1 MTKNRQLRI
10 MELVNE
16 RDIETQEE
24 LAGILKSEGFDVTQA
39 TVSRDIRKL
48 HLTKITMANGHQ
60 KYGVTNEESGPP
72 EKLLMV
78 LKHAFVSAESAQNIV
93 VLKTVAGMA
102 MAVGAALDSIHMP
115 GYMGCI
121 AGDDT
126 VMIAARTNE
135 DAMGIVNG
143 IKEIVYS

>member
-24 LAGILKSEGFDVTQA
+24 LANILKNEGFDVTQA

-48 HLTKITMANGHQ
+48 HLTKITMADGRQ
-60 KYGVTNEESGPP
+60 KYGTMSEEKGPS
-72 EKLLMV
+72 EKHLMV
-78 LKHAFVSAESAQNIV
+78 LKHAFVSIDCAQNLV
-93 VLKTVAGMA
+93 VLKTVSGMA
-102 MAVGAALDSIHMP
+102 MAAAAALDSMHMP

-126 VMIAARTNE
+126 IMIAARSNE
-135 DAMGIVNG
+135 DAERIVVSV
-143 IKEIVYS
+143 KEIVY